1 MLSARVRGTDTL
13 ADGPEVHHSGAL
25 LRAGTLQTAIFNSA
39 HFSSI
44 ATDAAGVI
52 QIFNVGAERMLGY
65 AAADLVNR
73 KTPADISDPGEIIAR
88 ATALSLELGTPIAP
102 GFEALVFKASRTIED
117 IYELTYVR
125 KDGSRL
131 PAVVSVTAL
140 RDEADT
146 IIGYLLIGTDNTARK
161 QAEAALLKAG
171 ALQSAIFNSANFSSI
186 ATDAAGVIQIFNV
199 GAERMLGYDAADVV
213 NKITPAAISD
223 SQEIVAR
230 AKALS
235 VELGT
240 PITPGFD
247 ALVFK
252 ASRGIEDIYELTYI
266 RKDGSRFPAVVSVTA
281 LRDANDA
288 IIGFLLIGTDNTA
301 RKQVEDERMRL
312 DQRLRD
318 QHFYTRS
325 LIESNIDA
333 LMTTDPRGIITDVN
347 KQTEALT
354 GCTRDE
360 LIGAPFRNY
369 FTDADRAE
377 AGINRVLAE
386 GKVTNYELTAR
397 ARDGKLTV
405 VSYNA
410 TTFHDR
416 DRRLQGVFA
425 AARDVTELKRYE
437 RTLQQ
442 KNVELEDASR
452 MKSEFLANMS
462 HELRTPLNAIIG
474 FSEVLRDGL
483 VGAMSEKQRSF
494 TGDILRS
501 GQHLLSLI
509 NDILDLSKVE
519 AGKMLLDLDAVEV
532 SSLFVNSLTIVR
544 EKAAARRIRLVL
556 EAETGLGSMLVDARK
571 VKQIVYNLLSNAVK
585 FTGDGGLVTLRAAKV
600 ERSRVGQLDGKP
612 GRSFPPSDNAF
623 ADFLEISVTD
633 SGIGIA
639 AEDLAHLFKP
649 FSQVDSGLARKF
661 EGTGLGLAMVKLLA
675 DLHGGSV
682 AVESEVGAGSRFT
695 VWLPLRQLDRP
706 APVLPDQGEPDQ
718 AEPVRT
724 VRRATDART
733 ALVVDDDLTS
743 ADLIRIQLEAEGFTV
758 LHALS
763 GESALRLA
771 ARQPLALI
779 TLDIA
784 LPKMDGWDFLTRI
797 KKVPALRH
805 VPVVIIS
812 IMADFTKGFALGAAA
827 VMQKPVTRKE
837 LYDSLAQLGM
847 FAPAEGQP
855 LTVLVVDDDPKAVE
869 LVAVRLAAIGA
880 SVLRAHGG
888 QEAIDLAR
896 SELPGLI
903 VLDLMMPSVNGFD
916 VVEALRERAETA
928 RIPVIVVTAKRVTE
942 QDHQRLGGAVT
953 TIMEKGQFDRARF
966 SSEVRRALSGRHAVA

>member
-1 MLSARVRGTDTL
+1 MLSVRTRATDSP
-13 ADGPEVHHSGAL
+13 ADGPEVHHSAAL
-25 LRAGTLQTAIFNSA
+25 LRAGALQAAIFNSA

-73 KTPADISDPGEIIAR
+73 RTPADISDPGEIIAR

-117 IYELTYVR
+117 IYELTYIR

-140 RDEADT
+140 RDEAET

-161 QAEAALLKAG
+161 HAEAALLKAD

-199 GAERMLGYDAADVV
+199 GAERMLGYEAADVV
-213 NKITPAAISD
+213 NKITPAEISD
-223 SQEIVAR
+223 SQEIISRAR
-230 AKALS
+230 ALS

-281 LRDANDA
+281 LRDARDA

-333 LMTTDPRGIITDVN
+333 LMTTDRRGIITDVN

-369 FTDADRAE
+369 FTDAGRAE

-483 VGAMSEKQRSF
+483 VGPMSEQQRSF

-519 AGKMLLDLDAVEV
+519 AGKMLLDLDPVEV

-544 EKAAARRIRLVL
+544 EKAAARRIRLTL
-556 EAETGLGSMLVDARK
+556 ETESGLGSMMVDARK

-600 ERSRVGQLDGKP
+600 ERNRVGQLDGKP
-612 GRSFPPSDNAF
+612 GRTFVPSENAF
-623 ADFLEISVTD
+623 TEFLEISVTD

-639 AEDLAHLFKP
+639 SEDLAHLFKP

-682 AVESEVGAGSRFT
+682 AVQSEVGTGSRFT
-695 VWLPLRQLDRP
+695 VWLPLRRLDRVTP
-706 APVLPDQGEPDQ
+706 
-718 AEPVRT
+718 AEPGHPESVPT
-724 VRRATDART
+724 APPAADART

-763 GESALRLA
+763 GEAALQIA
-771 ARQPLALI
+771 ARQPLSLI

-812 IMADFTKGFALGAAA
+812 IMADFSKGFALGAAA

-837 LYDSLAQLGM
+837 LYGSLAQLGM
-847 FAPAEGQP
+847 FGPAEGQA

-896 SELPGLI
+896 KELPGLI

-942 QDHQRLGGAVT
+942 HDHQRLGGAVT
-953 TIMEKGQFDRARF
+953 AIMEKGQFDRARF
-966 SSEVRRALSGRHAVA
+966 SSEIRRALSGRYAAS